1 MFRRKFLFFVLLG
14 VLIIFSISVVSAEDL
29 VVGIAN
35 HAAGNEFIIYMV
47 EEMQG
52 RLNELGVKYDYVV
65 ADGTLEAHNNNIET
79 LIGKGLKVIVVVG
92 GDAEGLKPMQ
102 NLAVEKGAALISADT
117 GLIGP
122 GVLTDVTSDNKIIGQ
137 LMAYFLITKLDG
149 EGEIVV
155 FREPYYTPCRIRWME
170 GAKPI
175 FDQYPGIKIVGDTAI
190 QFPEGTPQAMA
201 AMESHLVAHPEI
213 KGVWAV
219 YDQPALGAIQ
229 ALLAAGRKDVVV
241 VGADGDRLNIVD
253 YISKGLIEK
262 GTVAQ
267 SSGAMGRICA
277 DVSVQYLKGEK
288 TEFPEHI
295 YAPVTLVVKGNALS
309 FAKALGWIK

>member
-1 MFRRKFLFFVLLG
+1 MCIRKFLFLVILG
-14 VLIIFSISVVSAEDL
+14 ILVIFSINVVYAGDL

-35 HAAGNEFIIYMV
+35 HAAGNEFINYMV

-137 LMAYFLITKLDG
+137 LMAYFLIAKLDG

-267 SSGAMGRICA
+267 NSGAMGRICA

-309 FAKALGWIK
+309 FAKARGWIK

>member
-14 VLIIFSISVVSAEDL
+14 ILIIFSISVVSAEDL

-35 HAAGNEFIIYMV
+35 HAAGNEFVNYMV

-52 RLNELGVKYDYVV
+52 RLDKLGVKYDYVV
-65 ADGTLEAHNNNIET
+65 ADGTMEAHTNNIET
-79 LIGKGLKVIVVVG
+79 LIGKGLKVMIVVG
-92 GDAEGLKPMQ
+92 GDADGLKPMQ
-102 NLAVEKGAALISADT
+102 NLAVEKGVALISADT

-122 GVLTDVTSDNKIIGQ
+122 GVLTDVTSDNKLIGEF
-137 LMAYFLITKLDG
+137 MAYFLIAKLDG

-155 FREPYYTPCRIRWME
+155 FREPYYTPCRIRWE
-170 GAKPI
+170 GAKAI
-175 FDQYPGIKIVGDTAI
+175 FNQYPGIKIVGDTAVE
-190 QFPEGTPQAMA
+190 FPEGTPQAMT
-201 AMESHLVAHPEI
+201 AMESHLIAHPEI

-229 ALLAAGRKDVVV
+229 ALLAAGKKDVVV
-241 VGADGDRLNIVD
+241 VGADGDRVNIVD
-253 YISKGLIEK
+253 YIVKGLIQK

-267 SSGAMGRICA
+267 DSGAMGRIIA
-277 DVSVQYLKGEK
+277 DVAVQYLKGEK

-295 YAPVTLVVKGNALS
+295 YAPLTLVVKGNAIS
-309 FAKALGWIK
+309 FAEAKGWIK

>member
-14 VLIIFSISVVSAEDL
+14 ILIIFSISVVSAEDL

-35 HAAGNEFIIYMV
+35 HAAGNEFINYMV
-47 EEMQG
+47 TEMQA
-52 RLNELGVKYDYVV
+52 RLTELGVKYDYAV
-65 ADGTLEAHNNNIET
+65 ADGTLEAHTNNIENM
-79 LIGKGLKVIVVVG
+79 IGKGLKVIIVIG
-92 GDAEGLKPMQ
+92 GDADGLKPME
-102 NLAVEKGAALISADT
+102 NLAVEKGVGLISADT

-122 GVLTDVTSDNKIIGQ
+122 SVLTDVTSDNKLIGQ
-137 LMAYFLITKLDG
+137 LMAYFLIAKLDG
-149 EGEIVV
+149 EGEIVI

-190 QFPEGTPQAMA
+190 QFPQGTPQAMA
-201 AMESHLVAHPEI
+201 AMESHLIAHPEI

-229 ALLAAGRKDVVV
+229 ALLAAGREDVVV
-241 VGADGDRLNIVD
+241 VGADGDKLNILN
-253 YISKGLIEK
+253 YISKGLLEK

-267 SSGAMGRICA
+267 NSGAMGRICA
-277 DVSVQYLKGEK
+277 DVAVQYLKGEK

-295 YAPVTLVVKGNALS
+295 YAPVTLIVKGNALS
-309 FAKALGWIK
+309 FAKTLGWIK

>member
-1 MFRRKFLFFVLLG
+1 MFRRKFLFFILLG
-14 VLIIFSISVVSAEDL
+14 ILIIFSISVVSAEDL

-35 HAAGNEFIIYMV
+35 HAAGNEFINYMV

-65 ADGTLEAHNNNIET
+65 ADGTLEAHTSNIEN
-79 LIGKGLKVIVVVG
+79 LIGKGLKVIIVVG
-92 GDAEGLKPMQ
+92 GDADGLKPMQ
-102 NLAVEKGAALISADT
+102 NLAVEKGAVLISADT
-117 GLIGP
+117 GMIGP

-137 LMAYFLITKLDG
+137 LMAYFLIAKLDG

-190 QFPEGTPQAMA
+190 EFPQGTPQAMA

-288 TEFPEHI
+288 TEFSEHI

-309 FAKALGWIK
+309 FAETLGWIK